1 MLESCAFAFKKLNL
15 QWMTNDKFMAR
26 QYLPK
31 RIDYSTSIGEV
42 LKPLYFFADRVAGAA
57 ILLNQLG
64 SAQIVH
70 A

>member
-1 MLESCAFAFKKLNL
+1 
-15 QWMTNDKFMAR
+15 MTNDKFMAR